1 MSETIEQIKIL
12 CVDDE
17 HNVLR
22 ALERI
27 FLDDD
32 YEIVLAGSG
41 EEGLHAMEDSGPFQV
56 VVSDYRMPVMNG
68 VEFLKSVYERWP
80 ETVRIVLSGYADA
93 SAIVAAINEGHIYRF
108 IPKPWNDEE
117 LRITIKNC
125 VERYFLLIKNSE
137 LLAELGAANRAL
149 EEKVKTRTEELEIRN
164 RVLEFTQTLM
174 GRLPVGVIGVDANG
188 MIAYCN
194 SIAVRLL
201 KDVCRDIFGADVASS
216 CDPMLHR
223 LVEQVWRDKNISVD
237 VTLSGYPCR
246 VLGRTVDFGGNEAVV
261 LVFLEEGV

>member
-1 MSETIEQIKIL
+1 MSENTEQIKIL

-17 HNVLR
+17 RNVLR

-41 EEGLHAMEDSGPFQV
+41 EEGLKIMEESGPFQV

-68 VEFLKSVYERWP
+68 VEFLKGVYERWP

-108 IPKPWNDEE
+108 IPKPWNDDE
-117 LRITIKNC
+117 LRVTIQNC
-125 VERYFLLIKNSE
+125 LERYFLQKKNHE
-137 LLAELGAANRAL
+137 LLDQLAVVNQAL
-149 EEKVKTRTEELEIRN
+149 EEKVQFRTEQLELRN
-164 RVLEFTQTLM
+164 KALEFSQRLL
-174 GRLPVGVIGVDANG
+174 GNLPVGVAGIDIHG

-194 SIAVRLL
+194 DVASLLL
-201 KDVCRDIFGADVASS
+201 KNVCGDVFGADVGAS
-216 CDPMLHR
+216 CDSSFGA
-223 LVEQVWRDKNISVD
+223 LVEQVRRDKKVATEIELGG
-237 VTLSGYPCR
+237 TRCR
-246 VLGRTVDFGGNEAVV
+246 VLGRTMAFSESEAVV
-261 LVFLEEGV
+261 LVFLGVDA